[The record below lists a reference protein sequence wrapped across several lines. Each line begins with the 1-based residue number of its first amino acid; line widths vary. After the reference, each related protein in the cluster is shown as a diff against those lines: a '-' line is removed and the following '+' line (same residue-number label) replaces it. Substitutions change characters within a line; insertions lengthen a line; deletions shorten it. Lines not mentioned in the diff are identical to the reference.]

1 MYKCPVANIYFP
13 RVERIVYL
21 FTDTVQISQLSVSGC
36 WKLTDAGLA
45 QLGAPG
51 TDYIII
57 ILSEKYQKGEGDL
70 PVDLKKTNLRKS
82 IPAGGGRGDGVCSIS
97 TPLFLLLGFPFTN
110 LFLVIESSTAETLTS
125 IDFSSCRD
133 ITNMLVYFLIILP
146 LILFTILKKNYFF
159 HDTID
164 PHQLDPQN
172 FGSLDPDLLGKIAII
187 SNLKWLISSDP

>member
-1 MYKCPVANIYFP
+1 MKFTNSKYFYIKYVLIKNGVVMYKCPVANIYFP

-70 PVDLKKTNLRKS
+70 PVDLKKKIFENQFPL
-82 IPAGGGRGDGVCSIS
+82 GGEWGWSLQHIY

-110 LFLVIESSTAETLTS
+110 LLFVIESSTAETLTS

-133 ITNMLVYFLIILP
+133 ITNMLVYFSIILP
-146 LILFTILKKNYFF
+146 LI
-159 HDTID
+159 
-164 PHQLDPQN
+164 
-172 FGSLDPDLLGKIAII
+172 
-187 SNLKWLISSDP
+187 

>member
-70 PVDLKKTNLRKS
+70 PVDLKKKIFENQFPL
-82 IPAGGGRGDGVCSIS
+82 GGGEGVCSIS
-97 TPLFLLLGFPFTN
+97 TSFFLLLEFPFTN
-110 LFLVIESSTAETLTS
+110 LLFVIESSTAETLTS

-146 LILFTILKKNYFF
+146 LILFTILKKN
-159 HDTID
+159 
-164 PHQLDPQN
+164 
-172 FGSLDPDLLGKIAII
+172 
-187 SNLKWLISSDP
+187 